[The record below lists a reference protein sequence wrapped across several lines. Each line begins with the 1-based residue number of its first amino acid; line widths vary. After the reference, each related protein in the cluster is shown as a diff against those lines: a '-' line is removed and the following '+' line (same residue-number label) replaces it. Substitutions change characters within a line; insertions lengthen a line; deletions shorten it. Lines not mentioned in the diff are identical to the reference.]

1 MRTKRVSQ
9 CQHCSKQIV
18 SSSGQIPRF
27 CCQRCKYITKNKITT
42 IQQICPVCKK
52 TFVYNHNPQRPRP
65 RKYCSSKC
73 YNRLPGRT
81 QEIDSHRHKL
91 KTYGLTIKDFEDLL
105 IKQNH
110 RCAICRRPEIAQFK
124 GKKKR
129 LSVDHCH
136 ETNQVRGLLCSRC
149 NFVIGQMTDDWLI
162 LHNAI
167 EYLTYWHVK
176 HGSSKVK
183 LIQESP
189 SLN

>member
-1 MRTKRVSQ
+1 MTTKRLSQ
-9 CQHCSKQIV
+9 CQHCSKQII
-18 SSSGQIPRF
+18 SLNGKIPKF
-27 CCQRCKYITKNKITT
+27 CCQRCRYITNNKITT
-42 IQQICPVCKK
+42 MQQVCLICK
-52 TFVYNHNPQRPRP
+52 TTFAYNHNPQRPRP

-73 YNRLPGRT
+73 YDKLPGRT
-81 QEIDSHRHKL
+81 QEVDRHRHKL

-110 RCAICRRPEIAQFK
+110 QCAICRRPETAK
-124 GKKKR
+124 LNGKTKR

-162 LHNAI
+162 LDNAV
-167 EYLTYWHVK
+167 EYLSYWHSK

-183 LIQESP
+183 SVQEVP
-189 SLN
+189 ALN